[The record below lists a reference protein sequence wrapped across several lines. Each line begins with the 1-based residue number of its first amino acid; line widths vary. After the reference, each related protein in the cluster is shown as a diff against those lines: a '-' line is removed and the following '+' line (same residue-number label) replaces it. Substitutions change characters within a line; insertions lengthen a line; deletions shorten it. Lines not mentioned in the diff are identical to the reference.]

1 MQHQIIYENT
11 LENAPQIM
19 GDYALGYDRQM
30 FGPMLSSFV
39 GYVHMSKKSFANF
52 FVGLQFDNAWTKMT
66 RDYQF
71 DLRGGDDNVYYDRM
85 LTIKFGW
92 MFPFFGR
99 KADKIY
105 F

>member
-1 MQHQIIYENT
+1 
-11 LENAPQIM
+11 
-19 GDYALGYDRQM
+19 
-30 FGPMLSSFV
+30 
-39 GYVHMSKKSFANF
+39 
-52 FVGLQFDNAWTKMT
+52 MT